1 MVCPIAVDSSMGT
14 AFPFWGTRAENAV
27 KLVVALKL
35 AALNRMSN
43 VVRFGAFKC
52 LILTANEQGATSNT
66 SNGNCVD
73 RTVSRRK
80 NSKQTS

>member
-1 MVCPIAVDSSMGT
+1 MGT
-14 AFPFWGTRAENAV
+14 AFPVWGTRAENAV

-66 SNGNCVD
+66 SNE
-73 RTVSRRK
+73 TVLIVQSADERIRNRRAK
-80 NSKQTS
+80 FRE